1 VRAAIEQRAD
11 LAVRVPQQDERPQ
24 AQPHSDVVVVR
35 RDLALVTEIDPDRA
49 EDVRHLRGEDGRI
62 GVNYPMDA
70 ILLHEFVPVV
80 EVGALDSR
88 CVELLQ
94 HGLRPLE
101 DRYQLRLL
109 SSPRTRGPMITVG
122 ISLQSRRLWVPA
134 CAGTTPREWRDRSFR
149 IRL

>member
-1 VRAAIEQRAD
+1 MRAAIKRRAD
-11 LAVRVPQQDERPQ
+11 LAVRVPQQEERPQ
-24 AQPHSDVVVVR
+24 AQPAGDVVAVA
-35 RDLALVTEIDPDRA
+35 RDLALVAEIDPDRA
-49 EDVRHLRGEDGRI
+49 EDVRHLRGEDGWI
-62 GVNYPMDA
+62 GVNHPMDA
-70 ILLHEFVPVV
+70 ILLDELVPVV

-101 DRYQLRLL
+101 DRHQLRLL
-109 SSPRTRGPMITVG
+109 SSPRMRGPIITVG
-122 ISLQSRRLWVPA
+122 ISLHSRRLWVPA